1 MLNTA
6 QVRGVKMERVL
17 CLSVF
22 RTRVIFKN
30 RIMENHDGE
39 NVRAPSFIRPAIVS
53 DVWRTYD
60 DFSSPTNTY
69 GNLILDAGHVEQ
81 RLDLLPQLVPRPG
94 AQLQVL
100 AQIALHHLQGDALL
114 LDLLVVLAGQVTT
127 DPGLQPGHDLAETIV
142 TELLHLTEHTGAE
155 EHLCIQT
162 NIGRLATSAS
172 RSENENTFVGV
183 LSPFHVE
190 HIFNKQKTHRKTK
203 LTKTRNRNHMHFI
216 KILQA

>member
-1 MLNTA
+1 M
-6 QVRGVKMERVL
+6 MEKT
-17 CLSVF
+17 F
-22 RTRVIFKN
+22 
-30 RIMENHDGE
+30 G
-39 NVRAPSFIRPAIVS
+39 PPFIRPAIVS
-53 DVWRTYD
+53 DVWRTHD
-60 DFSSPTNTY
+60 DGSSPTNTY

-162 NIGRLATSAS
+162 NIGRLATSGR
-172 RSENENTFVGV
+172 RSENENTLAGFCR
-183 LSPFHVE
+183 LFTWN
-190 HIFNKQKTHRKTK
+190 IYFNKQKTHTK
-203 LTKTRNRNHMHFI
+203 K
-216 KILQA
+216 QS